1 MCIRALQAFCALL
14 VSYRTVGLPKR
25 AQIELLLLFLNMEHR
40 EDNGK
45 KRDLNIAQT
54 MIDFE
59 IS

>member
-1 MCIRALQAFCALL
+1 MCIHTLHAFCALL
-14 VSYRTVGLPKR
+14 VSYRTVDLPKR
-25 AQIELLLLFLNMEHR
+25 ARIELLLLFLNMEHG

-45 KRDLNIAQT
+45 KCDLNIAQT